1 MGGLRFQFYTI
12 SATLLLLLSAC
23 GPAPRQRVAATLT
36 DVESYINDRPDSALA
51 VLEGMDSTVL
61 TTRAL
66 RAKFSLLHTM
76 ALDKC
81 YNDITDPDL
90 LEAAVFWY
98 VRHGSPD
105 DKMKTCYYQGR
116 AFQDSDNLNK
126 AAIAYAEAER
136 YAVKATDEHAKA
148 LLYFAFGSL
157 YNRVFNAQQELKY
170 KDKGLQILK
179 EEGDSLYDIALGE
192 LALVYHSMER
202 WELADSLY
210 QEAIIH
216 AEQNSIA
223 MRTFLSNYARMLL
236 LQPEPDPS
244 KCIKLLKRLQ
254 TDYKVP
260 LSIKDAGVY
269 AYASEL
275 LGETDTVNNII
286 KQWSSLPDEK
296 QADVL
301 PWLSRIAVHRG
312 DYRAAYHY
320 QNLAV
325 IHERDDI
332 ESSLSDPVTQAL
344 QEHFDAVA
352 SQERKAKLQLLW
364 VSMPAMLILIIIVLL
379 MIIRKLTIE
388 TERDKLLQAYKT
400 LVQEM
405 TTLESRFESL
415 SSDYLRTNNEL
426 NQEKSKN
433 EHLLAKAINQEDR
446 VMSISQKLQDVQE
459 RFQRERLSRF
469 RQMGRLGST
478 VWQRDNRRIEE
489 ELAWKELKDQLGYIH
504 QIQHGGK
511 ELVLRLDKELDGA
524 ITRMRNDLGL
534 KGKPKEVLFLCCCV
548 LDMDPVFISDIFDIS
563 IDNVYKK
570 KSRYR
575 AKVEALGCVEYIL
588 LLHK

>member
-1 MGGLRFQFYTI
+1 M
-12 SATLLLLLSAC
+12 
-23 GPAPRQRVAATLT
+23 
-36 DVESYINDRPDSALA
+36 
-51 VLEGMDSTVL
+51 
-61 TTRAL
+61 
-66 RAKFSLLHTM
+66 
-76 ALDKC
+76 
-81 YNDITDPDL
+81 
-90 LEAAVFWY
+90 
-98 VRHGSPD
+98 
-105 DKMKTCYYQGR
+105 
-116 AFQDSDNLNK
+116 
-126 AAIAYAEAER
+126 
-136 YAVKATDEHAKA
+136 
-148 LLYFAFGSL
+148 
-157 YNRVFNAQQELKY
+157 
-170 KDKGLQILK
+170 
-179 EEGDSLYDIALGE
+179 
-192 LALVYHSMER
+192 
-202 WELADSLY
+202 
-210 QEAIIH
+210 
-216 AEQNSIA
+216 
-223 MRTFLSNYARMLL
+223 
-236 LQPEPDPS
+236 
-244 KCIKLLKRLQ
+244 
-254 TDYKVP
+254 
-260 LSIKDAGVY
+260 
-269 AYASEL
+269 
-275 LGETDTVNNII
+275 NNII